1 MPVNS
6 VVVIINTYKKSA
18 SKIETLNQIYVIK
31 D

>member
-1 MPVNS
+1 MS
-6 VVVIINTYKKSA
+6 LISMDVIIDEDQKSA